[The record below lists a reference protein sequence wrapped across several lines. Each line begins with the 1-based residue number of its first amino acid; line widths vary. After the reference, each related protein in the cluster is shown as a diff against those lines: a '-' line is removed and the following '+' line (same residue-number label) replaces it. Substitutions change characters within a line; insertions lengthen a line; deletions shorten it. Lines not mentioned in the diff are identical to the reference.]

1 MNKDGLKS
9 VGNDIGSFDT
19 FFLTWQPKLL
29 YFIEHLM
36 KDHEAA
42 RDMCQEIFLKAWNM
56 HENLLT
62 LRDPESYLFRMA
74 KNAIYNYF
82 EHNKVTERYV
92 VETLRSSHDIDND
105 TEEQL
110 FASQLKMM
118 IEHTIAAMPEQRR
131 RVWTMSREQGLS
143 NDEIATQLNISKRT
157 VENHLSNALR
167 QLRKRTNE
175 LRTLLLVML
184 T

>member
-1 MNKDGLKS
+1 MNKGRLKPEES
-9 VGNDIGSFDT
+9 DIGSFDT
-19 FFLTWQPKLL
+19 FYLTWQPKLL

-42 RDMCQEIFLKAWNM
+42 RDMCQEIFLKAWSM
-56 HENLLT
+56 RESLLT
-62 LRDPESYLFRMA
+62 LRDPESYLFKMA

-92 VETLRSSHDIDND
+92 AETIRNSHDFDNG

-110 FASQLKMM
+110 FATQLKMM
-118 IEHTIAAMPEQRR
+118 IEHTIAAMPEQRK

-143 NDEIATQLNISKRT
+143 NDEIATRLNISKRT

-175 LRTLLLVML
+175 LKALLLVML